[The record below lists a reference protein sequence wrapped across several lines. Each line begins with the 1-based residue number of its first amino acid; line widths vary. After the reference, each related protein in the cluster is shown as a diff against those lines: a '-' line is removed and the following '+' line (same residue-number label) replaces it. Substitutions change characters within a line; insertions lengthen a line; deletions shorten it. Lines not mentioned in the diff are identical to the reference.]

1 MANRRGKSGNSDR
14 ALKITADGD
23 CSQEIRRWLLLGRK
37 VMTNWSHSVMS
48 DSLRPWE
55 AHQAPQSVGFSRQ
68 EYWSGLPFPS
78 PADLPDPGIEPIS
91 PVLAG
96 GFFIADSPGK
106 SKVEFKNIQLIYV
119 EKEEKANGSW
129 FKWFCGGSQ
138 LYWSKNILH
147 LALFLENFHPL
158 NLAMCLIVKD

>member
-1 MANRRGKSGNSDR
+1 MANRRGESGNSDR

-78 PADLPDPGIEPIS
+78 PADLPDPGIKPRSPTLQAGALTSEPWGKPLTILDS
-91 PVLAG
+91 VL
-96 GFFIADSPGK
+96 K
-106 SKVEFKNIQLIYV
+106 SKDITLPTKV
-119 EKEEKANGSW
+119 
-129 FKWFCGGSQ
+129 
-138 LYWSKNILH
+138 H
-147 LALFLENFHPL
+147 
-158 NLAMCLIVKD
+158 IVKTMIFPVVMHGCESWTIK